1 MSLARICLTGFALLF
16 VQAVNAE
23 ELATRAVNLLHRE
36 CGTCHGKGAA
46 MSNLVAATR
55 EGLLKGG
62 TRGAALVPG
71 KAGESLLVKAIEHQG
86 ALKMP
91 PTKALAAEEIA
102 ILRKWI
108 NAGAPWPAD
117 LKAAPQKI
125 WWAFQEPQRPE
136 VPRSGAAWVRNPI
149 DEFIFARLR
158 KEGLEPAPEADR
170 HTFAR
175 RLAYNLT
182 GLPLSAERTRAFALD
197 TRPDAYEKLVDELLD
212 SPRYGERWGRHWLD
226 LARYSDTAGFELDSY
241 IADAWRYR
249 DWVIQAFQRDMPYD
263 RFIREQLAG
272 DEFSPE
278 DPDAQTGTGFFCVGP
293 NRDLY
298 PDQADINRVETLTD
312 YTDTTASVFLGLTMG
327 CARCHDHKFDPLT
340 QRDYYR
346 LQAVFEPAVKT
357 RVALNRLTSLGYMVQ
372 ENNREIKLREIGD
385 EIRAVQERCQKQ
397 VRESSRRER
406 VSDETVRAC
415 FTPDE
420 AAKMAA
426 IEKRLVAMFSAYRE
440 KPFACGITDPNDA
453 SPKTFIP
460 AKGASPK
467 IEVGPG
473 FPAVLGGGDIAERSF
488 ERPVTGPIPLTPTTG
503 RRHALA
509 GWIASPENP
518 LTARVMVN
526 RIWQYHFGRGLV
538 STPSDFGTRAWG
550 PSHPELLDW
559 LASEFTAKGWSI
571 KAMHRLI
578 VTSAVYR
585 QSAKG
590 SAAAAAKDPENLLL
604 SHFTR
609 RRMDSDEIHDS
620 ILEVTGRLNS
630 KMGGRPVVPPL
641 AREEMYGMI
650 GRPDDAW
657 IVTSDRQEHYRRGI
671 YMIQRRTFRLPVMEV
686 FDAPDKMLTC
696 ARRDSSNTAPQSLTL
711 LNGAFAIEQAQ
722 EFALKLAR
730 AHSSPETLLTEAWRS
745 ILKRDPEAEELASAR
760 AFLERQQRNTGAGA
774 AAITEVVRGLLNSN
788 EFIYID

>member
-1 MSLARICLTGFALLF
+1 MPSSRILLLGFALLPSACAMAEDL
-16 VQAVNAE
+16 AV
-23 ELATRAVNLLHRE
+23 RAVALLQRE

-46 MSNLVAATR
+46 MSNFVMASR

-62 TRGAALVPG
+62 QRGAAVLPG
-71 KAGESLLVKAIEHQG
+71 KAAESLLVKAVEHQG

-91 PTKALAAEEIA
+91 PTKALAASEIA
-102 ILRKWI
+102 ILREWI
-108 NAGAPWPAD
+108 NGGVPWPSD
-117 LKAAPQKI
+117 LKASPQSA
-125 WWAFQEPQRPE
+125 WWSFRKPERPP
-136 VPRSGAAWVRNPI
+136 VPRSGAGWARNPI
-149 DEFIFARLR
+149 DEFVLARLR
-158 KEGLEPAPEADR
+158 KEAFEPAPEADR
-170 HTFAR
+170 HTLAR

-182 GLPLSAERTRAFALD
+182 GLPLPAEKMRAFVND
-197 TRPDAYEKLVDELLD
+197 SRPNAYEKLVDELLE

-249 DWVIQAFQRDMPYD
+249 DWVIQAFHRDMPYD

-272 DEFSPE
+272 DEFAPE
-278 DPDAQTGTGFFCVGP
+278 DPEAQTGTGFFCVGP

-340 QRDYYR
+340 QRDYFR

-357 RVALNRLTSLGYMVQ
+357 RVALNRLTSLGYEVQ
-372 ENNREIKLREIGD
+372 ENSREIKLREIGD
-385 EIRAVQERCQKQ
+385 QIRALQERCQKQ
-397 VRESSRRER
+397 VRESSGRER
-406 VSDETVRAC
+406 VTDEDVRAC
-415 FTPDE
+415 FTPEE
-420 AAKMAA
+420 AGKMAA
-426 IEKRLVAMFSAYRE
+426 IEKRLVAMFSGYRE
-440 KPFACGITDPNDA
+440 KPFACGVTDPNDA

-460 AKGASPK
+460 ARADSPK

-473 FPAVLGGGDIAERSF
+473 FPAILGGGDVAARSF
-488 ERPVTGPIPLTPTTG
+488 ERPVTGPIPLAATTG

-509 GWIASPENP
+509 SWIASPENP
-518 LTARVMVN
+518 LTSRVMVN

-538 STPSDFGTRAWG
+538 STSSDFGSRARG

-559 LASEFTAKGWSI
+559 LALEFISKGWSI

-578 VTSAVYR
+578 VTSSVYR
-585 QSAKG
+585 QSANA

-609 RRMDSDEIHDS
+609 RRMDADEVRDS

-630 KMGGRPVVPPL
+630 KAGGRPVVPPL
-641 AREEMYGMI
+641 AKEEMYGMI

-657 IVTSDRQEHYRRGI
+657 IVTADRQEHYRRGI
-671 YMIQRRTFRLPVMEV
+671 YMIQRRTFRLPMMEV
-686 FDAPDKMLTC
+686 FDSPDSMLTC
-696 ARRDSSNTAPQSLTL
+696 SRRDSSNTAPQSLTL
-711 LNGAFAIEQAQ
+711 LNGGFAVEQSR
-722 EFALKLAR
+722 EFAAKL
-730 AHSSPETLLTEAWRS
+730 SSGHTSLDTLLTEAWRS
-745 ILKRDPEAEELASAR
+745 ILKRDPGAGEIADAR
-760 AFLERQQRNTGAGA
+760 AFLDRQQRNTGARQ
-774 AAITEVVRGLLNSN
+774 AAIAELVRGLLNGN
-788 EFIYID
+788 EFLYID